1 MVQAREENTFKSIPD
16 LSRAEAEPE
25 AGLYSLYCAR
35 SLGYI
40 PGPGLETADTAAEA
54 WSRTRTPAT
63 RRVPELSRQLR
74 CSNPET
80 NDVTAQS
87 H

>member
-40 PGPGLETADTAAEA
+40 PGPGLETADTTAEA
-54 WSRTRTPAT
+54 WSRARTPGT
-63 RRVPELSRQLR
+63 RRVRGLSTQLR
-74 CSNPET
+74 CSYP
-80 NDVTAQS
+80 VTDGYTS
-87 H
+87 YM

>member
-40 PGPGLETADTAAEA
+40 PGPGLETADTTAEA
-54 WSRTRTPAT
+54 WSRARTPGT
-63 RRVPELSRQLR
+63 RRVRGLSRQLR
-74 CSNPET
+74 CSNL
-80 NDVTAQS
+80 VTYGYTCR
-87 H
+87 